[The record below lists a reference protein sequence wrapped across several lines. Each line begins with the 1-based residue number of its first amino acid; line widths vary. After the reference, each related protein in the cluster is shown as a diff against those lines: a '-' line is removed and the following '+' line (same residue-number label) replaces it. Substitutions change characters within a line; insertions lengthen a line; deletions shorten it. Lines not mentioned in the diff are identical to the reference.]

1 MILIQST
8 FSFID
13 LIPID
18 KPKVAIRFDPPSP
31 IIENQ
36 KVNVTLHCDIVD
48 ANPAK
53 LVKVKWLMD
62 GNLLTELPE
71 CNGKKVTFTSIFN
84 VKLML

>member
-1 MILIQST
+1 
-8 FSFID
+8 
-13 LIPID
+13 
-18 KPKVAIRFDPPSP
+18 VAIRFDPPSP

-71 CNGKKVTFTSIFN
+71 CNGKK
-84 VKLML
+84 